1 MREVIPKTCIKRGDS
16 VKSRLPLTSFCIALF
31 LGSALAQTYDINGP
45 GTPAPKNQGSKAAA
59 ADTPQESTNPSQ
71 SGSELSGSDLSG
83 SSEQGFGWG
92 SSIEV
97 SRQVRAAEDAL
108 KRNDYAAAVGFAERA
123 AKSAPQNAELW
134 FLLGYAE
141 RLDDHYGASV
151 EAYSHGLKIQPGS
164 IRGMAG
170 LAQTY
175 AKMGRDADAE
185 QLLKRV

>member
-1 MREVIPKTCIKRGDS
+1 MREVIPKTCIQRGDS

-31 LGSALAQTYDINGP
+31 VGSALAQTYDINGQ
-45 GTPAPKNQGSKAAA
+45 GASSPKKQGSKAAA
-59 ADTPQESTNPSQ
+59 ADTPQESANPS
-71 SGSELSGSDLSG
+71 ESGSDLSG

-134 FLLGYAE
+134 FLLGYTE
-141 RLDDHYGASV
+141 RLDDHFGASV
-151 EAYSHGLKIQPGS
+151 EAYNHG
-164 IRGMAG
+164 
-170 LAQTY
+170 
-175 AKMGRDADAE
+175 
-185 QLLKRV
+185 